1 MFKDK
6 NVLSGEG
13 FFLALVCSLLSSSLQ
28 AGTITVNSAGNTNE
42 ADSQMTL
49 VEAILLANGELSRNL
64 TAAEQQQV
72 MGMLKT
78 STIVFDIPT
87 EITPQVIEVPKGGL
101 PPIVASNVTID
112 GYTQPGAVAN
122 SASILEPNNAVI
134 EIVID
139 ARNGNHTG
147 QASGSGEGDILTI
160 YGDDVLIQGLSFL
173 NTFKT
178 AEGGSNYGINWRD
191 GASGGRISG
200 CWVGLHPDGK
210 TVAGGEIAVGACG
223 TAGKHI
229 IGTNGDGEQDAAEFN
244 IILGHNVNTIFE
256 EAADCRI
263 SGNFIGVLP
272 DGLSAISASDAEKVG
287 EGDAVEGAGLGALI
301 LGTNGD
307 GVSDDLERNI
317 IGGMADD
324 VIQTWGGTNE
334 GVVIAGNY
342 IGVGIDGKT
351 PLPNG
356 KFLRMNASRAV
367 IGTNLDGVSDAL
379 ESNIIANHRG
389 TLIRYP
395 SPNLVFSFRGNHLFN
410 NPEYVFERMGESFYA
425 DEVGDDSIPL
435 YPTLLAPTDSSRLVG
450 EVLISAGSG
459 LAPAEVDLYLA
470 DPSTVGTSP
479 QGAHYLGT
487 FVDNGPLDA
496 DDRVR
501 HFDFDLSALSYPQSG
516 EAHFVVLS
524 YIAVENDDTLYG
536 MSDYSEPYAVLL
548 ESTQGRIDA
557 ISLMDGSVVI
567 EFVGQLKRSS
577 TVNGSFEPVPNA
589 TSPYTVKPDAPAA
602 FFLAQ

>member
-78 STIVFDIPT
+78 SIIVFDIPT
-87 EITPQVIEVPKGGL
+87 EITPQVIEVPDGGL

-112 GYTQPGAVAN
+112 GYTQPGTVAN

-134 EIVID
+134 GIVID

-160 YGDDVLIQGLSFL
+160 LGDDVLIQGLSFL
-173 NTFKT
+173 NTFET

-210 TVAGGEIAVGACG
+210 TVAGGEIAVGACA
-223 TAGKHI
+223 TAGRHI
-229 IGTNGDGEQDAAEFN
+229 IGTNGDGENDVAEFN

-272 DGLSAISASDAEKVG
+272 DGLSTISASDAEKVG
-287 EGDAVEGAGLGALI
+287 EGDAVEGGGLGGLI
-301 LGTNGD
+301 IGTNGD
-307 GVSDDLERNI
+307 GVSDALERNI

-356 KFLRMNASRAV
+356 KFLRMNATLAV

-379 ESNIIANHRG
+379 ESNIIANHSG

-410 NPEYVFERMGESFYA
+410 NAEYVFERMEESFYA

-435 YPTLLAPTDSSRLVG
+435 YPTLQAPTDSSRLVG

-470 DPSTVGTSP
+470 DPSTVGVSP

-496 DDRVR
+496 DDRIR

-557 ISLMDGSVVI
+557 ISLIDGSVVI

-589 TSPYTVKPDAPAA
+589 TSPYTMKPDAPAA